1 MELVYRNA
9 YLLNLKIVEFW
20 EYCFNKC
27 LKYYF
32 GTCLLEIVFAV
43 SFRWIGLT
51 FVAGFVTDRCNI
63 NTTIRPIVR
72 F

>member
-1 MELVYRNA
+1 M
-9 YLLNLKIVEFW
+9 LKVLFW
-20 EYCFNKC
+20 YVFSRDFFCCF
-27 LKYYF
+27 F
-32 GTCLLEIVFAV
+32 SVDRTIA
-43 SFRWIGLT
+43 